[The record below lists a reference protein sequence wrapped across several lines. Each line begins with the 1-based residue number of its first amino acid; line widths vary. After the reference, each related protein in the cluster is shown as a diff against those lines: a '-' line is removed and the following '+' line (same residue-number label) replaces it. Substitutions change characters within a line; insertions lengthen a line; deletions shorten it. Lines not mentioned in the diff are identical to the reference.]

1 MKGNLMKMNLV
12 KTMSVAALFAGLA
25 MIPSAANAS
34 LEVFTWAPDTTRPL
48 PENFLSSSG
57 TLDYDTVN
65 GDISD
70 FSLTYSFLGTDDTYD
85 AFSGTV
91 VLGDG
96 DLALTGHS
104 SNSNGFLGIP
114 YVLWIPTGSPQ
125 PDENSATALGTL
137 FGDWVYTSTVSDNQ
151 AAPVPEPT
159 TMFAGAMLL
168 LPLGLGAVRSLR
180 KNRNA

>member
-1 MKGNLMKMNLV
+1 MKMNLV

-70 FSLTYSFLGTDDTYD
+70 FSLTYSFLGTDDTYLD
-85 AFSGTV
+85 IYNAYNGTGL
-91 VLGDG
+91 LGDG
-96 DLALTGHS
+96 DLVL
-104 SNSNGFLGIP
+104 NGFSYDSDAFLGIP
-114 YVLWIPTGSPQ
+114 DVFWIPTGLPQ

-137 FGDWVYTSTVSDNQ
+137 FGDWVYTSTISDNQ
-151 AAPVPEPT
+151 TAPVPEPT
-159 TMFAGAMLL
+159 TVFAGAMLL

-180 KNRNA
+180 KSRNA

>member
-1 MKGNLMKMNLV
+1 MNLV
-12 KTMSVAALFAGLA
+12 KTMSCAALFAGLA

-34 LEVFTWAPDTTRPL
+34 LEVFTWVPDNTYPL
-48 PENFLSSSG
+48 PKDYLSSSG
-57 TLDYDTVN
+57 TLDYDTVS
-65 GDISD
+65 GDVSD
-70 FSLTYSFLGTDDTYD
+70 FSFTYSFLGTDDTYNN
-85 AFSGTV
+85 AYSGTGL
-91 VLGDG
+91 LGDG
-96 DLALTGHS
+96 DLVLHGNS
-104 SNSNGFLGIP
+104 YDSNGFLGIP
-114 YVLWIPTGSPQ
+114 DVLWIPTGLPQ

-137 FGDWVYTSTVSDNQ
+137 FGDWVYTSTVIDNQ